1 MKKKERRTTTREEH
15 GGKNIKY
22 NINMAERT
30 ERESTER
37 EEEARSVGDE
47 RREEKIQ
54 RYGEENKI

>member
-1 MKKKERRTTTREEH
+1 MRKKERRTTTREEH
-15 GGKNIKY
+15 GGKNITY